1 MTRKELSQLYYL
13 NREIALDKQR
23 LAELKARATSTSSG
37 LSGMPQSGQVSD
49 KTSLAVEIAY
59 QRDIIKR
66 KLERTVLE
74 YERISAYINTID
86 DSLTRQIFTL
96 RFICGYSWVK
106 VAARLGGGNT
116 PDMARQ
122 RCYRYLKSN

>member
-66 KLERTVLE
+66 KLERTVRE

-96 RFICGYSWVK
+96 RFICGYSWVT

-116 PDMARQ
+116 PDRE
-122 RCYRYLKSN
+122 RRRWYRHPKSN